1 VGARLVEILPISLAD
16 KQACLVMEDPI
27 ARLAALS
34 PLIRR
39 PEDPSDA

>member
-1 VGARLVEILPISLAD
+1 
-16 KQACLVMEDPI
+16 VMDDPI
-27 ARLAALS
+27 ARLATLS

>member
-1 VGARLVEILPISLAD
+1 MD
-16 KQACLVMEDPI
+16 DPI
-27 ARLAALS
+27 ARLATLS

>member
-1 VGARLVEILPISLAD
+1 
-16 KQACLVMEDPI
+16 VMEDPI